1 MRLSPFERL
10 METHPDLEIWWDSSP
25 LVYASWAEGFLKKV
39 GPDRARGM
47 RDFLKR
53 LFDPDQPGKTLFRG
67 VTTNPPLSLG
77 VIKAREAYVIEII
90 DELIKKDPGIDR
102 ESLFWKTYKEIV
114 RRGAE
119 MYLEVFKQ
127 SGYRYGY
134 LSGQVDPR
142 NLTDQ
147 EKMKSQA
154 LELASLSPNVMIK
167 VPGSREGYE
176 VIRFLTSQGIPT
188 NNTLTFVLPQLM
200 ACAKA
205 VKEGLEI
212 ARQNGVDLSKW
223 RSVITHMTARYGDLG
238 DLRKEADSL
247 GINLSD
253 ADVRW
258 AEIAI
263 FKKAY
268 RLLKERR
275 YPSKMLIC
283 SMRISPELNGKKHCW
298 HLEKLAGGDIVFTCP
313 PSFIEGVLEYFGE
326 TEFSSRI
333 DEDVP
338 KDVLDRLSRIPYFE
352 KAYEEDGLS
361 PDEFISH
368 TAMIATAKEFSKA
381 TEEMVDFVARRL
393 TNPDSGGRA

>member
-1 MRLSPFERL
+1 MKKNPFETL
-10 METHPDLEIWWDSSP
+10 METHPGLEIWWDSSP
-25 LVYASWAEGFLKKV
+25 LIYESWAEGVLKKV
-39 GPDRARGM
+39 TLEKTEVM
-47 RDFLKR
+47 RESLKR
-53 LFDPDQPGKTLFRG
+53 LYDSEHPGNALFRG

-77 VIKAREAYVIEII
+77 VIKARESLIVRII
-90 DELIKKDPGIDR
+90 DDLIEKNAPIDK
-102 ESLFWKTYKEIV
+102 ESLFWMTYKEIV

-119 MYLEVFKQ
+119 MYLEVFNR

-142 NLTDQ
+142 HLTDKD
-147 EKMKSQA
+147 KMISQA
-154 LELASLSPNVMIK
+154 MDLAGLSPNVMIK

-176 VIRFLTSQGIPT
+176 VIRFLTSKGIST

-205 VKEGLEI
+205 VKEGLDI
-212 ARQNGVDLSKW
+212 AKQNKVDLSRW

-238 DLRKEADSL
+238 ELRKEAHSL
-247 GINLSD
+247 KINLSES
-253 ADVRW
+253 DVRW

-268 RLLKERR
+268 RLLKERG

-283 SMRISPELNGKKHCW
+283 SMRISPEIDGKKHCW

-313 PSFIEGVLEYFGE
+313 PSFIEGVFEYLDGAE
-326 TEFSSRI
+326 VRPQI

-338 KDVLDRLSRIPYFE
+338 RAVLEKLLRIPYFE
-352 KAYEEDGLS
+352 KAYDENGLT
-361 PDEFISH
+361 PEQFISH
-368 TAMIATAKEFSKA
+368 TAMVATAKEFSKA
-381 TEEMVDFVARRL
+381 TEEMVDFVAKCL
-393 TNPDSGGRA
+393 TAKNG

>member
-1 MRLSPFERL
+1 MKRTPLEKL
-10 METHPDLEIWWDSSP
+10 METHPGLEIWWDSSP
-25 LVYASWAEGFLKKV
+25 LVYDSWAEGVLKKSAQEKTEEI
-39 GPDRARGM
+39 RES
-47 RDFLKR
+47 LKR
-53 LFDPDQPGKTLFRG
+53 FYNPEHPAEALFRG
-67 VTTNPPLSLG
+67 VTTNPPLSLA
-77 VIKAREAYVIEII
+77 VIKARESLVTRII
-90 DELIKKDPGIDR
+90 DGLMEKNASIDK
-102 ESLFWKTYKEIV
+102 ESLFWMTYKEIV

-119 MYLEVFKQ
+119 MYLEVFKR

-142 NLTDQ
+142 NLTDKD
-147 EKMKSQA
+147 KMISQA
-154 LELASLSPNVMIK
+154 LELANLSPNVMIK
-167 VPGSREGYE
+167 IPGSREGYE
-176 VIRFLTSQGIPT
+176 VIRFLTSKGIST

-200 ACAKA
+200 ACANA
-205 VKEGLEI
+205 VREGLEI
-212 ARQNGVDLSKW
+212 AKQNNVDLSRW

-247 GINLSD
+247 KITLSE

-268 RLLKERR
+268 RLLKERG

-283 SMRISPELNGKKHCW
+283 SMRISPEVDGKKHCW

-313 PSFIEGVLEYFGE
+313 PSFIEGVFESLDE
-326 TEFSSRI
+326 TEFRPQI

-338 KDVLDRLSRIPYFE
+338 KAVLDKLLRIPYFE
-352 KAYEEDGLS
+352 KAYDENGLT
-361 PDEFISH
+361 PDQFISH

-381 TEEMVDFVARRL
+381 TEEMVDFVAKRL
-393 TNPDSGGRA
+393 TAKSG